1 MAAPSS
7 LTSVLVA
14 LSGNTLV
21 TLVKFIAFFLSGSG
35 AMLSEAIHS
44 AADTGNQVLLFLGL
58 KRGSRERDAS
68 FHYGYG
74 GERFIFGILSASGIF
89 FVGCGVTVYHGVQSL
104 LHPHTPEIGPVTF
117 AVLGFSFLIEG
128 GVLVFAV
135 RGMQKAAAGM
145 PFLRYV
151 REKADPA
158 ALAILLED
166 GAAVLG
172 LVLATLGI
180 VLAYLTGNPVFDS
193 AASIIVGLLLGGIAI
208 VLVAE
213 NRELLLGH
221 AVPEETE
228 RRFVDTV
235 LARGSVADI
244 HDVKTR
250 QLTPESFAFKAEVR
264 FSEAFV
270 AAKLAEA
277 LPASGLPASGDAR
290 IQALG
295 GTATALIRALSEEID
310 AIEVDVRRA
319 IPEAK
324 HIDLELEHLTVPG
337 AQAAPVR
344 APAYGAVAMPRP

>member
-1 MAAPSS
+1 MAAPASS

-21 TLVKFIAFFLSGSG
+21 TVVKFLAFLLSGSG

-58 KRGSRERDAS
+58 KRGSRERDAA

-89 FVGCGVTVYHGVQSL
+89 FVGCGVTVYHGIQSL
-104 LHPHTPEIGPVTF
+104 LHPHTPEIGPSTF

-135 RGMQKAAAGM
+135 RSTLKAAAGQ
-145 PFLRYV
+145 PFFRYV

-158 ALAILLED
+158 TVAILLED

-172 LVLATLGI
+172 LVLATVGI
-180 VLAYLTGNPVFDS
+180 SLAYFTSNPVWD
-193 AASIIVGLLLGGIAI
+193 ATASIIVGLLLGLIAI
-208 VLVAE
+208 YLVVE
-213 NRELLLGH
+213 NRALLLGR

-228 RRFVDTV
+228 LRFVNV
-235 LARGSVADI
+235 VRARGSVADI

-250 QLTPESFAFKAEVR
+250 QLTPETFVFKAEVR

-270 AAKLAEA
+270 AARLAEA
-277 LPASGLPASGDAR
+277 LPVSALPASGEAR
-290 IQALG
+290 THALSG
-295 GTATALIRALSEEID
+295 VAAFLIRALSEEID
-310 AIEVDVRRA
+310 AIEADVRRA

-324 HIDLELEHLTVPG
+324 HIDLELEHLLVPG
-337 AQAAPVR
+337 AVAAPAPVR
-344 APAYGAVAMPRP
+344 GVVAVP